1 MFNKILQTIF
11 DSVKGIKLL
20 AIFDKDGFIIE
31 KIDETNRHA
40 DELTAEFSSVLKY
53 IDKVTTF
60 LVTGKMSRMLI
71 ECDNEKFYLYKLNN
85 YYYIVAVVEPVTII
99 GKLKFL
105 IQHFES
111 DLKKDLEF

>member
-1 MFNKILQTIF
+1 MFSRILSTIF
-11 DSVKGIKLL
+11 NSVKGVKLL

-60 LVTGKMSRMLI
+60 LVTGKMNRMLI
-71 ECDNEKFYLYKLNN
+71 ECDNEKFYLYKLNK
-85 YYYIVAVVEPVTII
+85 YYYIVAVLEPVAIV

-111 DLKKDLEF
+111 ELKKDLEI